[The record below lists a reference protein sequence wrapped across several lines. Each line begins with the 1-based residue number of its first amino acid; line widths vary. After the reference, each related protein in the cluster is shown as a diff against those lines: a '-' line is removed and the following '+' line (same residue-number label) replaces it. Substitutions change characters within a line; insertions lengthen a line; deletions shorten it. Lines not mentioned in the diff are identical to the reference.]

1 MNKLYEEND
10 IQAIADAIRE
20 KNGTQNTYFVSEM
33 ANAITSLP
41 TGGGGITPSGTKIIN
56 SNGQHD
62 VTSYATAEVNVPI
75 GIFPEGT
82 KQITSNGE
90 VDVTTFEKVN
100 VNVPTG
106 GGGGMVLPPST
117 VMGEYTPSENIID
130 TNPVVIT
137 HNLGTT
143 PKYIVMMIED
153 ASDITVAAMLV
164 VNSVLSQ
171 NVVTKAG
178 GSVSYTSGT
187 YLTEVTDSSFKI
199 AGKSN
204 TPFLAGKKYL
214 WFAFG

>member
-1 MNKLYEEND
+1 MNKLYEETD
-10 IQAIADAIRE
+10 IQNIADAIRS
-20 KNGTQNTYFVSEM
+20 KKGSSKKLKVSEM
-33 ANAITSLP
+33 ASEISTIATGSGSGINPTGTKEITS
-41 TGGGGITPSGTKIIN
+41 
-56 SNGQHD
+56 NGNYD
-62 VTSYATAEVNVPI
+62 VTNFANASVNVPI
-75 GIFPEGT
+75 GITPMGSKNITENGT
-82 KQITSNGE
+82 YDIEEFAE
-90 VDVTTFEKVN
+90 VV
-100 VNVPTG
+100 VNVPT